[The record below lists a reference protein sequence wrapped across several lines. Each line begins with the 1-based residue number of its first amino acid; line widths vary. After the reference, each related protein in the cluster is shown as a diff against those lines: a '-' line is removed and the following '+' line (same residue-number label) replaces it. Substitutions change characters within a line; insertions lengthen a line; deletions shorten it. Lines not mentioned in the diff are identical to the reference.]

1 MPHTAPNGGD
11 PLQRPLL
18 LLLLP
23 SSSSSFF
30 FVFFFFIFLEKST
43 GVGECPEDAEGLLFT
58 GERSQLSNTFIHHN
72 FVVLIYSCTASNM
85 RHIQLH
91 IFFFVGRALLRLARG
106 PIGPLAIS
114 RRVFFERRMH
124 KEKGLRVVRLAEKCP
139 SLKRCVLAQMLLVTQ
154 QQGKCRCRAVAHSE
168 KLSIAQSAT
177 RRGLRTKRVSQ
188 KDGGKSLF
196 HHSQKVKK
204 YKNSFFF
211 RTQL

>member
-1 MPHTAPNGGD
+1 
-11 PLQRPLL
+11 
-18 LLLLP
+18 
-23 SSSSSFF
+23 
-30 FVFFFFIFLEKST
+30 
-43 GVGECPEDAEGLLFT
+43 
-58 GERSQLSNTFIHHN
+58 
-72 FVVLIYSCTASNM
+72 
-85 RHIQLH
+85 
-91 IFFFVGRALLRLARG
+91 
-106 PIGPLAIS
+106 
-114 RRVFFERRMH
+114 MH

-211 RTQL
+211 QDTTLKVLAFNSMYFRFRYTQGRAHCTQPVLHPQAAFPRSVFRQREMPHTGLDKQGRQCGACQSGRNQNGCLIGRAVICLRN